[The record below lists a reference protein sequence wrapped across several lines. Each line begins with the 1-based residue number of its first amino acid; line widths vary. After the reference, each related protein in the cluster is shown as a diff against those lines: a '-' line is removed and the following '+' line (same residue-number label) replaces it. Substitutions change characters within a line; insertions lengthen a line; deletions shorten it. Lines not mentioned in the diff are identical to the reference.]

1 MSHYQGLGIL
11 DRRKPYSEGYRMSE
25 EEKID
30 PGHLKVLK
38 VLRTVGPIL
47 LVLGGLCMLVAFID
61 LVRVMMD
68 ISDWPRFFWLFFVG
82 GPLLFLG
89 VAMTST
95 GYAGRI
101 ARFHA
106 AQYAPV
112 AKDTFNYMAEE
123 TQDGIKTVARSIA
136 QGVQDAKEDVNE
148 DEKARLRCPACGF
161 VETGNATYCSGCGKP
176 LVKSSEI

>member
-1 MSHYQGLGIL
+1 
-11 DRRKPYSEGYRMSE
+11 MSE

-30 PGHLKVLK
+30 PGHQKVLK

-47 LVLGGLCMLVAFID
+47 LVLGGLCTLVAFID

-82 GPLLFLG
+82 GPLIFLG
-89 VAMTST
+89 SALTST

-106 AQYAPV
+106 AQYAPG
-112 AKDTFNYMAEE
+112 AKDTFNYMAEG
-123 TQDGIKTVARSIA
+123 TQDGIKTVARSVAEGIQEA
-136 QGVQDAKEDVNE
+136 GVAATSQSKETL
-148 DEKARLRCPACGF
+148 KCPACGF
-161 VETGNATYCSGCGKP
+161 VETGNAAYCSGCGKP
-176 LVKSSEI
+176 LVNSTEI